1 MKKRKAVLIVLS
13 ILILIILFFLLK
25 NYYKN
30 SETGN
35 NMSNKNIEEIEKYI
49 LSMSSYEAKISV
61 TVQSNKNTNK
71 YVIQQKYKSPN
82 IVKQVVEEPETI
94 AGTEIIYDGN
104 NLTIKNSKYN
114 LNKIYENYNYI
125 ANNFLFLDS
134 FIKEYKE
141 DNKLYE
147 EKEEIIM
154 ETNVKINEN
163 NIATKKLYINKETA
177 KPVKLVIDNINE
189 KQQVYI
195 LYNEIKINN
204 LEPKDVLAFKIKLP
218 NAKLY

>member
-1 MKKRKAVLIVLS
+1 MKKRKAILIVLIVLV
-13 ILILIILFFLLK
+13 LIILFFLLK

-61 TVQSNKNTNK
+61 TVESNKNTNK
-71 YVIQQKYKSPN
+71 YVLEQKYNSPN
-82 IVKQVVEEPETI
+82 ISKQVVLEPENI
-94 AGTEIIYDGN
+94 AGIETIYDGS
-104 NLTIKNSKYN
+104 NLTINNSKYN
-114 LNKIYENYNYI
+114 LIKIYQNYSYI
-125 ANNFLFLDS
+125 ASNFLFLDS

-141 DNKLYE
+141 NNKLYE
-147 EKEEIIM
+147 ENEEIVM

-163 NIATKKLYINKETA
+163 NTATKKLYINKETA
-177 KPVKLVIDNINE
+177 KPTKLIINHINE

-204 LEPKDVLAFKIKLP
+204 LEQKDVLAFKTIMP

>member
-114 LNKIYENYNYI
+114 LSKIYENYNYI

-204 LEPKDVLAFKIKLP
+204 LEQKDVLAFKTKLP